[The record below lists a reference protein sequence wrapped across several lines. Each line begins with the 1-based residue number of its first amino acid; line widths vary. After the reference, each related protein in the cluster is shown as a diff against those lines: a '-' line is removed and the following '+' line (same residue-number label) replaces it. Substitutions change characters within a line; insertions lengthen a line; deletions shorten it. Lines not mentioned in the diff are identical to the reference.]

1 MDFICQVNTCIIF
14 GVSKFTD
21 MLPISIALIK
31 LDGCDMA
38 IRHTVILDKDEY
50 TMETMKKGTRV
61 KVEFRPDGEREG
73 KVTDFYFVLDK

>member
-1 MDFICQVNTCIIF
+1 
-14 GVSKFTD
+14 
-21 MLPISIALIK
+21 
-31 LDGCDMA
+31 DMA